1 VSLLELVAIWLLPVV
16 FGITVHEVAHG
27 WMALRLGDRTAQM
40 LGRLTLNPIRHVD
53 PVGTI
58 LVPVVL
64 LMLGGF
70 VFGWAK
76 PVPVTWENLRRPQRD
91 MALVALAG
99 PLANVLMAVIW
110 LLVLLVGISL
120 QTSGY
125 MQGIA
130 RGLAYMATAGI
141 LINTVL
147 LVLNLLPVP
156 PLDGSRVLA
165 ALLPRR
171 LRAGYGRIEPFGLL
185 ILVALIATGLLGPV
199 MRPLMW
205 GFFEILF
212 SYSDQALRYFLW
224 TMQVVS

>member
-1 VSLLELVAIWLLPVV
+1 MSPVELVAIWLLPVV
-16 FGITVHEVAHG
+16 MGITVHEVAHG

-40 LGRLTLNPIRHVD
+40 LGRLSLNPIRHID

-58 LVPVVL
+58 AVPLVL

-99 PLANVLMAVIW
+99 PLANLLMAVAW
-110 LLVLLVGISL
+110 LGVLLIGISAENGA
-120 QTSGY
+120 SGL
-125 MQGIA
+125 A
-130 RGLAYMATAGI
+130 RGLVYMAAAGI

-147 LVLNLLPVP
+147 MVLNLLPVP
-156 PLDGSRVLA
+156 PLDGSRIVA
-165 ALLPRR
+165 AILPRK
-171 LRAGYGRIEPFGLL
+171 LRAGYARIEPFGLM
-185 ILVALIATGLLGPV
+185 ILLLLIATGLLGPV
-199 MRPLMW
+199 MRPLMS

-212 SYSDQALRYFLW
+212 SFSETGWRHFLW
-224 TMQVVS
+224 AMQVVS

>member
-1 VSLLELVAIWLLPVV
+1 MSPFELIVIWALPVV

-40 LGRLTLNPIRHVD
+40 LGRLTLNPIRHID

-58 LVPVVL
+58 LVPAVL

-110 LLVLLVGISL
+110 LLVLLLGIAL
-120 QTSGY
+120 QD
-125 MQGIA
+125 MAFA
-130 RGLAYMATAGI
+130 RGLIYMAAAGI
-141 LINTVL
+141 LINAVL
-147 LVLNLLPVP
+147 MVLNLLPVP
-156 PLDGSRVLA
+156 PLDGSRVVA
-165 ALLPRR
+165 ALLPRS
-171 LRAGYGRIEPFGLL
+171 LRAGYGRLEPFGLL
-185 ILVALIATGLLGPV
+185 ILVLLIATGLLGPV

-212 SYSDQALRYFLW
+212 SFSETGLRHFLW
-224 TMQVVS
+224 AMQVVS

>member
-1 VSLLELVAIWLLPVV
+1 MSLVELVAIWMLPVV

-40 LGRLTLNPIRHVD
+40 LGRLTLNPIRHID

-58 LVPVVL
+58 LVPAVL

-110 LLVLLVGISL
+110 LIVLLS
-120 QTSGY
+120 
-125 MQGIA
+125 GIA
-130 RGLAYMATAGI
+130 LQDSASTQAFARGMVYMATAGI

-147 LVLNLLPVP
+147 MVLNLLPVP
-156 PLDGSRVLA
+156 PLDGSRVVA

-171 LRAGYGRIEPFGLL
+171 LRAGYSRIEPFGLL
-185 ILVALIATGLLGPV
+185 ILVLLIATGLLGPV

-212 SYSDQALRYFLW
+212 SFSDTGLRYFLW
-224 TMQVVS
+224 AMQVVS